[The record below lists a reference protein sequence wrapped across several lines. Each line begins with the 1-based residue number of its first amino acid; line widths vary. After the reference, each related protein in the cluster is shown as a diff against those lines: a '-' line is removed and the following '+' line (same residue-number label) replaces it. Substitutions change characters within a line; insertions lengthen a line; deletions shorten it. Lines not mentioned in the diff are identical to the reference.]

1 MGVCVCGFAADFPCR
16 TFLQHSRYIAIQ
28 PGFPQPAEPPL
39 INLPRS
45 KGDVSAAASAPLREE
60 VSVAWRR
67 ERPGSQPGSRS
78 PSPSLPDPGAPS
90 EQLCANRSGSGSA
103 DVSGL
108 MPVVPD
114 TGLLGIVAVWFE
126 FSRRCASWKTGCA
139 ASFLRCH
146 SKKAG
151 MLRCA
156 EMTCTIRSVTV
167 FSKWI
172 QCVFQH
178 FVSS

>member
-1 MGVCVCGFAADFPCR
+1 MVSIPSGYKPPESIKTVVLQNKNFFFIFFFLVGVCVCGFAADFPCR

-67 ERPGSQPGSRS
+67 ERPGSQPGSSS

-114 TGLLGIVAVWFE
+114 TGLLGIVAV
-126 FSRRCASWKTGCA
+126 
-139 ASFLRCH
+139 
-146 SKKAG
+146 
-151 MLRCA
+151 
-156 EMTCTIRSVTV
+156 
-167 FSKWI
+167 
-172 QCVFQH
+172 
-178 FVSS
+178 